1 MWQIFF
7 FPPAAAR
14 RRGAGGAATLR
25 APAAAGGGGRGRR
38 AATAMAKATGRRS
51 PRSTWLLALLALIAL
66 AAALAQR
73 AAAQDEADFDFDDDS
88 NDIGADAGSF
98 SEEQGGEDE
107 VQPQL
112 LALMIGAHEGNVEGV
127 REVRRARERESAR
140 GRCGLRTSPRAPT
153 PTLAGSAR
161 CVHCY

>member
-1 MWQIFF
+1 
-7 FPPAAAR
+7 
-14 RRGAGGAATLR
+14 
-25 APAAAGGGGRGRR
+25 
-38 AATAMAKATGRRS
+38 MAKATGRRS
-51 PRSTWLLALLALIAL
+51 RRSTWLLALLALIAL

-88 NDIGADAGSF
+88 NDFGADAGSF

-107 VQPQL
+107 AQPQL

-127 REVRRARERESAR
+127 REVRRARARESAR

>member
-1 MWQIFF
+1 
-7 FPPAAAR
+7 
-14 RRGAGGAATLR
+14 
-25 APAAAGGGGRGRR
+25 
-38 AATAMAKATGRRS
+38 MAKATGRRS
-51 PRSTWLLALLALIAL
+51 RRSTWLLALLALIAL

-73 AAAQDEADFDFDDDS
+73 AAAQDAADFDFDDDS
-88 NDIGADAGSF
+88 NDFGADAGSF

-127 REVRRARERESAR
+127 REVRRARARESAR

-161 CVHCY
+161 CMHCY

>member
-1 MWQIFF
+1 
-7 FPPAAAR
+7 
-14 RRGAGGAATLR
+14 
-25 APAAAGGGGRGRR
+25 
-38 AATAMAKATGRRS
+38 MAKATGRRS
-51 PRSTWLLALLALIAL
+51 RRSTWLLALLALIAL

-73 AAAQDEADFDFDDDS
+73 AAAQDEADADADFDFDDDS
-88 NDIGADAGSF
+88 NDFGADAGSF

-127 REVRRARERESAR
+127 REVCRARERESAR